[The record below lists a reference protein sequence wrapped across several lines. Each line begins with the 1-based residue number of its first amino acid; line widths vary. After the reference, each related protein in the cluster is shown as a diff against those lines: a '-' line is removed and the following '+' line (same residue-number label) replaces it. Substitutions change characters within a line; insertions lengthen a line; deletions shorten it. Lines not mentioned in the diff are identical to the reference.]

1 MAAELPGWKSGC
13 QGLVAG
19 RVRGVVVEGGNLK
32 VEMKQC
38 LGSPPLKPFFPNKVN
53 QLGS

>member
-19 RVRGVVVEGGNLK
+19 RVRGVVVEGGNSKLNET
-32 VEMKQC
+32 V
-38 LGSPPLKPFFPNKVN
+38 LGLPSPETFIP
-53 QLGS
+53 QQG